1 MRSYGFTVMGDYS
14 YTGIKMLHI
23 SVKQTRNNIKTITA

>member
-1 MRSYGFTVMGDYS
+1 MRSYGFTVMGVYG
-14 YTGIKMLHI
+14 YTGMKMLHI